1 MHDFWSFIVLGNP
14 LKSYIIVA
22 ATILFV
28 IVLKRFISRLIA
40 RLIFR
45 FVRRMGTGLDRSAFL
60 DLVVGPIGTFLVV
73 FVSITS
79 IEKLHFPGDLDFDIY
94 EVKSRTIVQSLAVII
109 LIASFIWLLL
119 RLVDF
124 IAVVLRNKVRKDGG
138 HRDNQMIVFIR
149 DFLKAILGIIGVLMI
164 LNSAFRVDVSS
175 ILASLGLA
183 GAALAL
189 AAKESIENLIA
200 SFVIFFDKP
209 FKSGDY
215 LKVNS
220 IAGTV
225 EKIGLRSTRIRTDQK
240 TYVTVP
246 NKQMVDSV
254 VDNLTLRTQ
263 RKGELR
269 LELSLSTPS
278 AQLDELIDGIKK
290 ILVKDKVENST
301 AFLNDITGAAFL
313 VNVDYFT
320 SPIGIDEFNAIK
332 QQVNLDVLRLLE
344 KMEISIAGSS
354 TTVSLVGADGAA
366 GAADGRGSQRSEG
379 EGSQRSEGEESQRS
393 KGEGSQRS
401 GEEGSQRSGGG
412 PGADDPGGSRRSKT

>member
-1 MHDFWSFIVLGNP
+1 MHDLWSIIVLGNP

-79 IEKLHFPGDLDFDIY
+79 IEKLHFPGELDFDIY
-94 EVKSRTIVQSLAVII
+94 EVKSKTIVQALAVII

-215 LKVNS
+215 LKVNG

-269 LELSLSTPS
+269 LEISLSTPA
-278 AQLDELIDGIKK
+278 AQLDELIEGIKK
-290 ILVKDKVENST
+290 ILIKDKVENST

-320 SPIGIDEFNAIK
+320 SPIGIDEFNMIK
-332 QQVNLDVLRLLE
+332 QQVNLDVLGLLE
-344 KMEISIAGSS
+344 KMGVSIAGSS
-354 TTVSLVGADGAA
+354 TTVSLVGERVRDTANGGAV
-366 GAADGRGSQRSEG
+366 
-379 EGSQRSEGEESQRS
+379 
-393 KGEGSQRS
+393 
-401 GEEGSQRSGGG
+401 
-412 PGADDPGGSRRSKT
+412 